1 MPRTKI
7 KKRIIPKSKIEPAKK
22 ELITIILLCD
32 LPGYRMKS
40 YGPVS
45 LINIKKKFLID
56 IQIEAIKKAFD
67 NFEIIICC
75 GFDGE
80 KICKHVRSKYEDFNI
95 RIVEN
100 QFFNSSNSCEGVR
113 LSINNTLN
121 NKILIC
127 DGGLL
132 INKKILSLFDKNK
145 NCTIIQN
152 DQSDNFEIGVNIDSK
167 CKAQHFSFGAYKT
180 WAEMI
185 YLNGKEIIEDLRKF
199 LNHEDSKKKF
209 IFEAMNDLIKDKYEI
224 SCIENKFPLYKINNI
239 KTYHEIRENHEIFN
253 I

>member
-1 MPRTKI
+1 M
-7 KKRIIPKSKIEPAKK
+7 
-22 ELITIILLCD
+22 
-32 LPGYRMKS
+32 
-40 YGPVS
+40 
-45 LINIKKKFLID
+45 
-56 IQIEAIKKAFD
+56 
-67 NFEIIICC
+67 
-75 GFDGE
+75 
-80 KICKHVRSKYEDFNI
+80 
-95 RIVEN
+95 
-100 QFFNSSNSCEGVR
+100 
-113 LSINNTLN
+113 
-121 NKILIC
+121 
-127 DGGLL
+127 